1 MNDYDQRVNELL
13 TRIFDEI
20 LVTEEKALQVGS
32 FGDLSTS
39 EMHTIDGIGLYES
52 RTMTET
58 AEILSVTTGTLTVA
72 VDRLVRKG
80 YVDRQRD
87 PSDKRIVRIRLTK
100 KGRLAFRLH
109 LKFHTL
115 LVDRITKPLAEHE
128 RNLLLRVLSTV
139 ALFIEEQ
146 DRKYLEN
153 AAKAEELAG
162 RGRDY
167 RPGPAKQG

>member
-1 MNDYDQRVNELL
+1 MNDYDVRVNELL
-13 TRIFDEI
+13 VRIFDEI

-39 EMHTIDGIGLYES
+39 EMHTLEGIGLYDA

-87 PSDKRIVRIRLTK
+87 LLDKRIVRIRLTK
-100 KGRLAFRLH
+100 KGKLAYRLH

-128 RNLLLRVLSTV
+128 RNLLLRVLTSV

-146 DRKYLEN
+146 DQKYLEN
-153 AAKAEELAG
+153 TLKAEEELAG
-162 RGRDY
+162 NRQY
-167 RPGPAKQG
+167 